1 MNSSI
6 KKNLFFQTLYQVL
19 TIILPL
25 ITAPYVARVVG
36 AAGVGTYSYTYSI
49 ASYFAL
55 VAKLGINVY
64 GNRTIAMVRDDPEK
78 LNKTFSD
85 LLAVHMGVGFLAL
98 AAYVGYIGFFTK
110 EYHVIFIIQGLHVLA
125 ELLEVNW
132 LYFGLEKF
140 QLTTTRNI
148 VIRLLALVA
157 TFVFV
162 KGPDDVVI
170 YCLIIAGS
178 VAANEVVMWF
188 FVHRYVK
195 IVKPVWKDARKHIK
209 PLLMFFVPSVAI
221 SLYRVM
227 DKIMLGSMS
236 NVTQVGF
243 YENSEKIINL
253 TVGLVTA
260 LGTVMMPRMSN
271 LAAKGATEESR
282 RYIHVSMRFIMI
294 ATLAM
299 AFGLSAVSTVFA
311 PVFFGEEFVDCNV
324 LIAGLSISMPFVAF
338 ANVLRTQYL
347 IPNKRD
353 RVFQG
358 SVISGAVVNL
368 CVNYLLIPSMQAMGA
383 VIGTIMAEA
392 TVCIIQAV
400 ACRKV
405 LPIRRY
411 LLESIPA
418 FVAGAIMLVAVHL
431 IGTAM
436 GTGVLTLIVQVGAG
450 VVIFVGLLGAY
461 MFLTRD
467 EMLGMLT
474 SRLRRRTAPAQGT
487 SDVQP

>member
-98 AAYVGYIGFFTK
+98 AAYAGYIGFFAK
-110 EYHVIFIIQGLHVLA
+110 EYHVIFIIQGLHILA
-125 ELLEVNW
+125 EMLEVNW
-132 LYFGLEKF
+132 LNFGLENF

-148 VIRLLALVA
+148 AIRLLALVA

-170 YCLIIAGS
+170 YCAILAGS
-178 VAANEVVMWF
+178 VIASEVVMWF

-195 IVKPVWKDARKHIK
+195 LVKPVWKDARKHIK

-299 AFGLSAVSTVFA
+299 AFGISAVSTVFA
-311 PVFFGEEFVDCNV
+311 PVFFGDEFAGCNV
-324 LIAGLSISMPFVAF
+324 LIAGLSVSMPFVAF

-347 IPNKRD
+347 IPNKQD

-368 CVNYLLIPSMQAMGA
+368 CANYLLIPSLQAMGA
-383 VIGTIMAEA
+383 VIGTILAEA

-411 LLESIPA
+411 LLETIPA
-418 FVAGAIMLVAVHL
+418 FVAGAVMLVAVHL
-431 IGTAM
+431 IGNAM
-436 GTGVLTLIVQVGAG
+436 GTSIPTLIVQVGAG
-450 VVIFVGLLGAY
+450 VVLFVGLLGVY
-461 MFLTRD
+461 MLLTKD